1 MMWVLPDMTDVI
13 GCCALASLRYATLTQ
28 GAFTKNPDLVETPPP
43 SPRTEKAFASKEQ
56 VEQLL

>member
-1 MMWVLPDMTDVI
+1 MMWVLTDMTDVI
-13 GCCALASLRYATLTQ
+13 GCCALATLTQ